1 MNNFNP
7 TLTLTLN
14 DSSTLST
21 EMSGSYIFNT
31 TGGVIGSS
39 KSASQ
44 GWYLQDKS
52 TSIAPIQA
60 TIIWQNDTFCLKDDS
75 GKTRINSSR
84 VGIGTDRII
93 RLREGDVLDIGDYKA
108 HVHLEITERDND
120 VNIGTSLQ
128 KIITT
133 EEGTSID
140 GLIEGAQQAQTAMNL
155 NSVSYED
162 PLRALDED
170 RLDSRLN
177 NDHASFFHH
186 GSNRDD
192 FDYAYGALSSQP
204 SKTGGEEFLDMPGL
218 PPSKASL
225 SALPIDHVA
234 ISPLMNGLGEYF
246 SVNNTQDAQDLLQEV
261 GKTLKSAIEGLLKL
275 QQIQMAGQNQSL
287 TEKQLRPIEDNPLRL
302 GLDYPTT
309 INLLY
314 AEKQSPVHLSAPMA
328 VAESLNNIKIQ
339 HQANQ
344 IAINYALQAILK
356 AFSPEA
362 LLRRFKHYR
371 RSGEQSGSE
380 ASWAWEMYRHYYH
393 ELTSPRQTG
402 FEKLFWEMYD
412 QSFDRAVRE
421 QQEDGQ

>member
-1 MNNFNP
+1 MNKFNP

-21 EMSGSYIFNT
+21 EMSGSYIFSKQ
-31 TGGVIGSS
+31 GGVIGSN

-52 TSIAPIQA
+52 GSIAPTQA
-60 TIIWQNDTFCLKDDS
+60 TVIWQNNTFCLKDDS
-75 GKTRINSSR
+75 GKTRINSSQ
-84 VGIGTDRII
+84 VGIGSNRTI

-108 HVHLEITERDND
+108 YVHLEITERDND
-120 VNIGTSLQ
+120 VNIGTSLNQ
-128 KIITT
+128 IITT
-133 EEGTSID
+133 EEGSSVD
-140 GLIEGAQQAQTAMNL
+140 GLIEGALQAQATMNL
-155 NSVSYED
+155 NSGSYDD
-162 PLRALDED
+162 PLRALEED
-170 RLDSRLN
+170 RLDSTLS
-177 NDHASFFHH
+177 NDRSSFFRD

-192 FDYAYGALSSQP
+192 YDYAYGTLSSQP

-218 PPSKASL
+218 PSSPASS

-246 SVNNTQDAQDLLQEV
+246 SVNNTQDAQDLLHEV
-261 GKTLKSAIEGLLKL
+261 GKTLKSAVEGLLKL
-275 QQIQMAGQNQSL
+275 QQIQTAGQSQSL

-356 AFSPEA
+356 AFSPDA

-371 RSGEQSGSE
+371 RSGAQTGAEE
-380 ASWAWEMYRHYYH
+380 SWAWEMYQHYYH

-412 QSFDRAVRE
+412 QAFDRALRE
-421 QQEDGQ
+421 RQEDGQ